1 MLRHYHYFDEVNVNK
16 KKSAMRKL
24 QLYTHGHES
33 TVLTAYWWCFVAC
46 NPSVSWQYRQANAK
60 RTLGMRQQKMP
71 RWKCVVSASHV
82 SWSVVSTRALTKCWR
97 CWAHEEISRT
107 RGCGHSFLTP
117 GVKLRFSTRWLW
129 HWASGISC
137 PRVSIAA
144 IRSSQTSHSPQ
155 RSWHYLVRKTHCLKP
170 TTRENLTN
178 ILFRTDQVIPNGGKW
193 SGTEA
198 KNSRSSTTSLWLHYC
213 G

>member
-1 MLRHYHYFDEVNVNK
+1 
-16 KKSAMRKL
+16 MRKL
-24 QLYTHGHES
+24 LLYTHTDWEYS
-33 TVLTAYWWCFVAC
+33 FDSILMMFCSLQ
-46 NPSVSWQYRQANAK
+46 PPVSWQYRQANAK

-82 SWSVVSTRALTKCWR
+82 SWSVVSTRALANCWR
-97 CWAHEEISRT
+97 CWAPEEISRT

-117 GVKLRFSTRWLW
+117 GVKLRFSAGWLW

-137 PRVSIAA
+137 PRVSIAG

-170 TTRENLTN
+170 TLVKYLTN
-178 ILFRTDQVIPNGGKW
+178 ILFRTDQVVPNGGEW

-198 KNSRSSTTSLWLHYC
+198 QDSRSSTTSLWLHYC